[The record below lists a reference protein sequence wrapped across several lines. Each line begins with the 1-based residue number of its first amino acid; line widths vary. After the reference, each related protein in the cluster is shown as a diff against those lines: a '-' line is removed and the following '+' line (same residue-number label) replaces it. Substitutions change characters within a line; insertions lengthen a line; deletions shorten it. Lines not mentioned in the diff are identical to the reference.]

1 MNISALVDQQFS
13 FAFKLVEF
21 AADEKKGITDN
32 RFTYYACVKS
42 ILLQWDL
49 AVRYWFEELATS
61 ASASAEL
68 KQSFDSGRPIHE
80 LSLSQLSSCAER
92 YMSVADVSRDL
103 SLELLM
109 DRRDDQSSWLCVL
122 EHALRSF
129 RLSEREW
136 YAMYHNVV
144 DVYEKASD
152 RDDSV
157 RDDEPAQGVVLIAS
171 TATEPD
177 VVNDRE
183 LQGKHWHDLELEYL
197 HQLIGDSR
205 QFINDVRTLN
215 AEN

>member
-13 FAFKLVEF
+13 FALKLVELST
-21 AADEKKGITDN
+21 DEKKGITDN
-32 RFTYYACVKS
+32 RFTYYAFVKS

-68 KQSFDSGRPIHE
+68 KQSFERGRPIHE
-80 LSLSQLSSCAER
+80 LSLNQLLSCAER
-92 YMSVADVSRDL
+92 YISVADVSRNL

-109 DRRDDQSSWLCVL
+109 DRRDDQNSWLCVL

-136 YAMYHNVV
+136 YEKHHDMVS
-144 DVYEKASD
+144 VYEKTSD
-152 RDDSV
+152 HEGHII
-157 RDDEPAQGVVLIAS
+157 DEPAQGVVLIAS
-171 TATEPD
+171 TATGPVATE
-177 VVNDRE
+177 NTKFE
-183 LQGKHWHDLELEYL
+183 SKHWHNLELEYL
-197 HQLIGDSR
+197 HQLIRDSR
-205 QFINDVRTLN
+205 QFINDERTLN